1 MLRMADEHEQDCPHA
16 ATVLRR
22 DRYMDDLIHS
32 CPSAEVAA
40 QSIKELDEVLATG
53 SFKIKEWICSS
64 EDLRNQ
70 LSIATESA
78 SETPKTSVVNLD
90 GEEEGTKTLGVGW
103 NPQTDMLSFASK
115 EIKLERLTKRSIL
128 SSISKLYDPLGLAS
142 AVTIKA
148 RIALQDI
155 WRSKQFD
162 WDDILPDD
170 TSSTWKKLFD
180 EIESLKSVQIPR
192 CVRPSDVS
200 GPSELHVFADA
211 SGAAFGAVAYLLWPT
226 SQGPEVRLVSAKAK
240 VAPLRQSTIP
250 RLELMAALIA
260 SRLAQTIYTEF
271 KIKPATVTLWSD
283 STIVLHW
290 LWSETATLKP
300 FVGVRVAE
308 IQSTWAPSCWKHV
321 PTRQNVA
328 DDLSRGISV
337 RELSE
342 GRWLNGPSFLMKP
355 ETEWPSENISVVNED
370 SEKKSVASATPVTKS
385 VPLVEPSEY
394 SSWGKL
400 KRVTAYCLRF
410 VNNLKSSLK
419 DPAGIQ
425 KGPLQ
430 PEEMDASEDY
440 WIRESQR
447 DLKIADYPNWSP
459 FI

>member
-1 MLRMADEHEQDCPHA
+1 
-16 ATVLRR
+16 
-22 DRYMDDLIHS
+22 
-32 CPSAEVAA
+32 
-40 QSIKELDEVLATG
+40 
-53 SFKIKEWICSS
+53 
-64 EDLRNQ
+64 
-70 LSIATESA
+70 
-78 SETPKTSVVNLD
+78 
-90 GEEEGTKTLGVGW
+90 
-103 NPQTDMLSFASK
+103 
-115 EIKLERLTKRSIL
+115 
-128 SSISKLYDPLGLAS
+128 
-142 AVTIKA
+142 
-148 RIALQDI
+148 
-155 WRSKQFD
+155 
-162 WDDILPDD
+162 
-170 TSSTWKKLFD
+170 
-180 EIESLKSVQIPR
+180 
-192 CVRPSDVS
+192 
-200 GPSELHVFADA
+200 
-211 SGAAFGAVAYLLWPT
+211 
-226 SQGPEVRLVSAKAK
+226 
-240 VAPLRQSTIP
+240 
-250 RLELMAALIA
+250 MAALIA

-321 PTRQNVA
+321 PTEQNVA

-342 GRWLNGPSFLMKP
+342 GRWLNGPSFLKKP
-355 ETEWPSENISVVNED
+355 KTEWPSENISVVNED

-400 KRVTAYCLRF
+400 KRVIAYCLRF

-447 DLKIADYPNWSP
+447 DLKIADIKLVAVYPGWHHKSRKQTQQISAPLRSSESSSSP
-459 FI
+459 SQLPYLHPYHEAHAPESKPRRPRKNSLRI

>member
-1 MLRMADEHEQDCPHA
+1 MFLQICIPESDTHVHRFLWRNLDTTKEPTVFAMQRVSFGDKPSPDMASFVMMRMADEHKQDCQHA

-90 GEEEGTKTLGVGW
+90 GEEEGTKILGVGW

-180 EIESLKSVQIPR
+180 EIERLKSVQIPR

-211 SGAAFGAVAYLLWPT
+211 SGAAFGAVAYLLCPT
-226 SQGPEVRLVSAKAK
+226 S
-240 VAPLRQSTIP
+240 
-250 RLELMAALIA
+250 
-260 SRLAQTIYTEF
+260 
-271 KIKPATVTLWSD
+271 
-283 STIVLHW
+283 
-290 LWSETATLKP
+290 
-300 FVGVRVAE
+300 
-308 IQSTWAPSCWKHV
+308 
-321 PTRQNVA
+321 
-328 DDLSRGISV
+328 
-337 RELSE
+337 
-342 GRWLNGPSFLMKP
+342 
-355 ETEWPSENISVVNED
+355 
-370 SEKKSVASATPVTKS
+370 
-385 VPLVEPSEY
+385 
-394 SSWGKL
+394 
-400 KRVTAYCLRF
+400 
-410 VNNLKSSLK
+410 
-419 DPAGIQ
+419 
-425 KGPLQ
+425 
-430 PEEMDASEDY
+430 
-440 WIRESQR
+440 
-447 DLKIADYPNWSP
+447 
-459 FI
+459 